1 MNNDTK
7 KNNGQS
13 TDIERLKKF
22 LVDEKRKIARGSR
35 GKFVSLKKLEE
46 QKELPVTSAQKVTF
60 FGKEIRK
67 YYIGDKVF
75 FAVDD
80 ILATAT
86 PLTGKE
92 MVEYTEDFEK
102 IKELTT
108 KKVGEVLVADA
119 DGILRL
125 IKEIVATFPGPLS
138 RWLKE

>member
-22 LVDEKRKIARGSR
+22 LIDEKRKIARGSR

-46 QKELPVTSAQKVTF
+46 KKELPVTSAQKVTF
-60 FGKEIRK
+60 FGKEIIK

-125 IKEIVATFPGPLS
+125 IKEVVAIFPGPLS

>member
-35 GKFVSLKKLEE
+35 GKFISLKKLEA
-46 QKELPVTSAQKVTF
+46 QKELPVAPAQKVTF

-92 MVEYTEDFEK
+92 MIEYTEDFEK

-125 IKEIVATFPGPLS
+125 IKEVVAIFPGPLS

>member
-22 LVDEKRKIARGSR
+22 LIDEKRKIARGSR

-46 QKELPVTSAQKVTF
+46 KKELPVTSAQKVTF

-92 MVEYTEDFEK
+92 MLEYTEDFEK

-125 IKEIVATFPGPLS
+125 IKEVVAAFPGPLS